1 MTDDKRKKLESCFDS
16 LEKIVR
22 FRDTLT
28 SAVSNVSTNLEGAIG
43 RLETKRIIAEYE
55 ETGDMGLEPKEG
67 LLQLD
72 DTDVEYINSQYTDSL
87 WNTMQL
93 LLPHYKTNKE

>member
-43 RLETKRIIAEYE
+43 RLEIKRIIAESE
-55 ETGDMGLEPKEG
+55 ETGDVNFELKEG
-67 LLQLD
+67 LIRLD

-87 WNTMQL
+87 WFTMMMM
-93 LLPHYKTNKE
+93 LPHYKTNK

>member
-1 MTDDKRKKLESCFDS
+1 MTDDKRKKLESCFDN

-28 SAVSNVSTNLEGAIG
+28 GAVSNVSTNLEGAIG
-43 RLETKRIIAEYE
+43 RLEIKRIIAESE
-55 ETGDMGLEPKEG
+55 VTGDVDFELKEG
-67 LLQLD
+67 LIQLD

-87 WNTMQL
+87 WFTMMMM
-93 LLPHYKTNKE
+93 LPHYKTNK

>member
-1 MTDDKRKKLESCFDS
+1 MTDDKRKKLESCFDN

-43 RLETKRIIAEYE
+43 RLEIKRIIAESE
-55 ETGDMGLEPKEG
+55 ETGDVDFELKEG
-67 LLQLD
+67 LLRLD

-87 WNTMQL
+87 WETMQF
-93 LLPHYKTNKE
+93 LLPHYKTDK

>member
-1 MTDDKRKKLESCFDS
+1 MTDDKKKLESCFDS

-55 ETGDMGLEPKEG
+55 ETGDVGLELKEG
-67 LLQLD
+67 LIQLD
-72 DTDVEYINSQYTDSL
+72 DTDVKYIKGKYTESL
-87 WNTMQL
+87 WGTMQT
-93 LLPHYKTNKE
+93 LLPHYQTDK

>member
-55 ETGDMGLEPKEG
+55 ETGDVSLELKEG

-87 WNTMQL
+87 WFTMMMM
-93 LLPHYKTNKE
+93 LPHYKTDK

>member
-43 RLETKRIIAEYE
+43 RLETKRIIAR
-55 ETGDMGLEPKEG
+55 TNLI
-67 LLQLD
+67 
-72 DTDVEYINSQYTDSL
+72 VENIE
-87 WNTMQL
+87 WNHV
-93 LLPHYKTNKE
+93 PVKTNHKDEMV